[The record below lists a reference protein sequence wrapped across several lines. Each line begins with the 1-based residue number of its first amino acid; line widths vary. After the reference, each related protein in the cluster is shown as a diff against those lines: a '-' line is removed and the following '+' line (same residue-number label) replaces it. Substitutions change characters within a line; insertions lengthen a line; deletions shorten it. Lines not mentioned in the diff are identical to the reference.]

1 MPTPNRKATN
11 RALLFSSPLFRGD
24 HYGDG
29 HPLAIP
35 RVSLAEDLIRLYDA
49 LAPHQHR
56 LARTATRAELTLAH
70 TQAYIEALQRSE
82 RRGGVNW
89 GDGKRYNLG
98 NYENPFFS
106 KIFSIPATAAG
117 ASIQAAEAVLA
128 GQVAF
133 NPAGGMHH
141 AMPAKA
147 RGFCYLN
154 DAVMALRRLCDTGLR
169 VLYLDLDAHHGDGVE
184 AAFTGSEQVLTVSLH
199 MDTSYAYPRRGGRIT
214 DTGDVGYSVNLPLPK
229 GTHDAEYRLCFTAI
243 WPRLLERFQ
252 PDALVVQAGTDI
264 LAPDPLG
271 KFQLSTDLFLEVI
284 TGVYQSA
291 PRHLK
296 DGAVARRLLVLGGGG
311 YNPLSLARAW
321 TGVWAILSQ
330 QKLPRT
336 LPPQARRLLSGVLD
350 QSEAQRAE
358 EAGLL
363 EARSESRPPAPIRDE
378 VRGRLDK
385 LLKSHPLLAL

>member
-1 MPTPNRKATN
+1 V
-11 RALLFSSPLFRGD
+11 LFNSPLFRAH
-24 HYGDG
+24 HYGDL

-35 RVSLAEDLIRLYDA
+35 RVSLAENLIRLYGA
-49 LAPHQHR
+49 LVPDQHR
-56 LARTATRAELTLAH
+56 QARMATEPELALAH
-70 TQAYIEALQRSE
+70 TQGYIEALQRSE

-106 KIFSIPATAAG
+106 KIFSLPATAAG

-141 AMPAKA
+141 AMPDKA

-154 DAVMALRRLCDTGLR
+154 DAVMALRRLCQTGLR

-184 AAFTGSEQVLTVSLH
+184 AAFTASNQVLTVSLH

-214 DTGDVGYSVNLPLPK
+214 DTGDAGYSVNLPLPK
-229 GTHDAEYRLCFTAI
+229 GTHDAEYRLCFATL

-252 PDALVVQAGTDI
+252 PEALVVQAGTDT
-264 LAPDPLG
+264 LAHDPVG

-284 TGVYQSA
+284 AGVYHSA
-291 PRHLK
+291 PRHPV
-296 DGAVARRLLVLGGGG
+296 GGTASPRLLVLGGGG
-311 YNPLSLARAW
+311 YHPLCLARAW

-330 QKLPRT
+330 RKLPRA
-336 LPPQARRLLSGVLD
+336 LPPLARRLLSGVLD
-350 QSEAQRAE
+350 ESEAQRAKD
-358 EAGLL
+358 AGLL
-363 EARSESRPPAPIRDE
+363 DARSESRPSAPIRDE

-385 LLKSHPLLAL
+385 LIESHPLLAR